1 MRQPSWHHM
10 RGRSLGICRKKHA
23 PLIAPF
29 VDQLKR
35 RITVTHP
42 FHPKYGQEF
51 ELVDYHRS
59 WGKECVKCYDHEG
72 RLVTIPLQFTDAKG
86 VKDPF
91 LEASAG
97 RSYFRVEDLLQ
108 LAELIKR
115 LRT

>member
-1 MRQPSWHHM
+1 MRDRTH
-10 RGRSLGICRKKHA
+10 GTCRKKRSL
-23 PLIAPF
+23 LIAPF
-29 VDQLKR
+29 VGKLKQ

-42 FHPKYGQEF
+42 FHPWLGQEF
-51 ELVDYHRS
+51 ELLDYHRS
-59 WGKECVKCYDHEG
+59 WGKECVNCCDQEG
-72 RLVTIPLQFTDAKG
+72 CLVTIPLQFTDAMG

-108 LAELIKR
+108 LAELTKK